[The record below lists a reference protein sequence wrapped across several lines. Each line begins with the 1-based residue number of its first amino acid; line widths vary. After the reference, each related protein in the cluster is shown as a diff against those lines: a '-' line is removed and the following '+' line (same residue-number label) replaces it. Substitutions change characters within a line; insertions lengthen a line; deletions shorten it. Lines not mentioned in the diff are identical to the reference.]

1 MKNAQIVSM
10 TTIELVSADAALVK
24 EAFWG
29 PVMAGFFGVSGQVC
43 VTAPTRDGLS
53 DALEP
58 GR

>member
-29 PVMAGFFGVSGQVC
+29 PVMAGFFGVSGQASSRPPLA
-43 VTAPTRDGLS
+43 TGYRTR
-53 DALEP
+53 
-58 GR
+58 